1 MSTLST
7 PSKQD
12 ASRRVPVW
20 DPLVRLFHWS
30 LVGFFTL
37 AWLTEDDFQSLH
49 QWSGYAVAGLVGF
62 RVIWGLI
69 GTRHARFSDFVRGPR
84 EIRAYLK
91 SLLTRHPRHYLGHN
105 PAGGAMVVL
114 MLIGL
119 AALTLTGM
127 MLAAADGSGPLV
139 GTWLGGFAEHDV
151 KEVHEFFANLMLLL
165 VFVHVGGVLVSS
177 LLHRENLVRAML
189 TGHKKSPAA
198 TEEADAC
205 SAQQQ
210 QL

>member
-1 MSTLST
+1 MNTF
-7 PSKQD
+7 PSKQT
-12 ASRRVPVW
+12 ANGGVPVW
-20 DPLVRLFHWS
+20 DPLVRIFHWS
-30 LVGFFTL
+30 LVAFFTL
-37 AWLTEDDFQSLH
+37 AWLTEDELQGVH
-49 QWSGYAVAGLVGF
+49 QWSGYAVAGLVAF

-69 GTRHARFSDFVRGPR
+69 GTRHARFTDFVRAPR

-127 MLAAADGSGPLV
+127 MLAGADGSGPLS
-139 GTWLGGFAEHDV
+139 GTWLGSFAEHDV

-165 VFVHVGGVLVSS
+165 VFGHVSGVLVSS
-177 LLHRENLVRAML
+177 LLHRENLVRAMISGRKQEPESPQEGGACADN
-189 TGHKKSPAA
+189 TKSRA
-198 TEEADAC
+198 
-205 SAQQQ
+205 
-210 QL
+210 